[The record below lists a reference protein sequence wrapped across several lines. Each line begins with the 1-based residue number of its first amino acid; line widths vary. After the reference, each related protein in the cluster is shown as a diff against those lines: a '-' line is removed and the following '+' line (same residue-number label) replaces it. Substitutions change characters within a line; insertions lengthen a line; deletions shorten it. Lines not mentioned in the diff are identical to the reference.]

1 MNNSL
6 SLRAPLLAALLLSSP
21 HTAASLPAQQK
32 TPLDSRSQTASD
44 ATVALQSAESL
55 TKAGRYPE
63 AIGLY
68 RHVLQLDP
76 RTEAAQLGLAD
87 TYRRVH
93 NYDQARAVLQAA
105 RHHHPKS
112 SAILTALGS
121 LEIETESW
129 DASIEALRLG
139 VALSP
144 ADTNARNLLG
154 AAYLGKGDQPL
165 ALAQFAKILAQEPE
179 NQLAHFQRAQIYA
192 DSDENEKALADAEK
206 VFAARPN
213 YLAGRTLLAKILL
226 RLKQCE
232 RAVEVLSPRE
242 NQPQLDPQSL
252 FLLAN
257 AYECAGQVDLAKN
270 ARDEFATASQND
282 RRQAENEVQS
292 KHLYEQANELARQ
305 NHFSEAL
312 DLLRQ
317 ALDKNPKNAFAYSQR
332 AKIYFSLQRFDQAR
346 QAIAQAL
353 AVEPYQPDFLYVQG
367 IIEEKEGNPDAA
379 LATFEK
385 VVQIN
390 PQEADAYFEIG
401 QIWVQKQDRARAL
414 DAFRKAALLAP
425 GDPDYRRAVEAARA
439 PSP

>member
-1 MNNSL
+1 MSNSL
-6 SLRAPLLAALLLSSP
+6 SLRAPLLAAFLLSSP
-21 HTAASLPAQQK
+21 RAAASLPAQQEA
-32 TPLDSRSQTASD
+32 PLDSRSQTASD
-44 ATVALQSAESL
+44 ATVALQSADSL

-68 RHVLQLDP
+68 RRALQLDP
-76 RTEAAQLGLAD
+76 RTEAAELGLAD

-154 AAYLGKGDQPL
+154 AAYLGKGDKPL

-179 NQLAHFQRAQIYA
+179 NQLAHFRRAQIYA

-206 VFAARPN
+206 VFAARPD

-232 RAVEVLSPRE
+232 RAVEVLWPRE
-242 NQPQLDPQSL
+242 NPPQLDTQSL

-312 DLLRQ
+312 DFLGQ
-317 ALDKNPKNAFAYSQR
+317 ALDKNPKNAFAYSQQ
-332 AKIYFSLQRFDQAR
+332 AKIYFSMQRFDQAR

-379 LATFEK
+379 LATFER

-401 QIWVQKQDRARAL
+401 QIWMQKQNRARAL

-425 GDPDYRRAVEAARA
+425 DDPDYHRALEAARA
-439 PSP
+439 LSP

>member
-1 MNNSL
+1 MSNSL
-6 SLRAPLLAALLLSSP
+6 SLHAPLLAALLLSSP
-21 HTAASLPAQQK
+21 HTAASLPAPQK
-32 TPLDSRSQTASD
+32 TPLDSRSQTMSD

-55 TKAGRYPE
+55 AKAGRYPE

-68 RHVLQLDP
+68 RHALQLDP

-105 RHHHPKS
+105 RRHHPKS

-121 LEIETESW
+121 LEIEAESW
-129 DASIEALRLG
+129 DAAIEALRLA
-139 VALSP
+139 VTLSP
-144 ADTNARNLLG
+144 EDTNARSLLG
-154 AAYLGKGDQPL
+154 AAYLGKGDKPV
-165 ALAQFAKILAQEPE
+165 ALAQFAKILAQQPE

-206 VFAARPN
+206 VFAARPE
-213 YLAGRTLLAKILL
+213 YLPGRTLLAKILL
-226 RLKQCE
+226 RLKKCE
-232 RAVEVLSPRE
+232 RAVEVLRPRE
-242 NQPQLDPQSL
+242 NPPQLDTQSL

-270 ARDEFATASQND
+270 ARDEFAAASQND

-292 KHLYEQANELARQ
+292 KHLYEQANELARE
-305 NHFSEAL
+305 NRFGEAL

-317 ALDKNPKNAFAYSQR
+317 ALDKNPKNAFAYSQQ
-332 AKIYFSLQRFDQAR
+332 AKIYFSTQQFDQAR
-346 QAIAQAL
+346 QAIVQAL

-390 PQEADAYFEIG
+390 PKEADAYFEIG
-401 QIWVQKQDRARAL
+401 QIWMQKQNRARAL
-414 DAFRKAALLAP
+414 DAFGKAASLAP
-425 GDPDYRRAVEAARA
+425 DDPDYRRALEAART